1 MLTLV
6 HMHFSV
12 SSHALTL
19 AAVALVAGAAE
30 AAVAVDVVEAVE
42 TVDATRLGQALV
54 DLS

>member
-6 HMHFSV
+6 HMYFDV
-12 SSHALTL
+12 SSRALTL
-19 AAVALVAGAAE
+19 AAVALVARTAE